1 MTHKY
6 YIVGNWK
13 MNQTKS
19 EIKSFFS
26 ELGSL
31 PENKK
36 YEAWIAPQAIHLSM
50 VLENGMTAGAQN
62 ISDNNSGAHTGEISP
77 SSLIDMGADFT
88 LVGHSER
95 RAIYKEDDEFINRKL
110 RLSLEKGLKVI
121 LCCGETLEEREKGMT
136 ESVVAHQLT
145 SGLADVHEANRSDI
159 IIAYEPVWA
168 IGTGKT
174 ASPEQAEDVHQSIRT
189 KLEELWDSETAR
201 KASIL
206 YGGSVK
212 PSNVEGLLSQSNIDG
227 ALVGGASLKG
237 ADFRA
242 LCDAAEAQGE

>member
-13 MNQTKS
+13 MNQSLS
-19 EIKSFFS
+19 EISTFFKD
-26 ELGSL
+26 LGTL
-31 PENKK
+31 PDNKK
-36 YEAWIAPQAIHLSM
+36 YEAWIAPQAIHLSK
-50 VLENGMTAGAQN
+50 VLENGIKAGAQN
-62 ISDNNSGAHTGEISP
+62 VSDNNTGAHTGEVSP
-77 SSLIDMGADFT
+77 SALIDLGAEFT

-95 RAIYKEDDEFINRKL
+95 RAIYKEDNDFINRKL

-121 LCCGETLEEREKGMT
+121 LCCGESLEERENGMT
-136 ESVVAHQLT
+136 ESVVNRQIEL
-145 SGLADVHEANRSDI
+145 GLQDVHEANRSDI

-174 ASPEQAEDVHQSIRT
+174 ASPSQAEDVHQSIRT
-189 KLEELWDSETAR
+189 KLIELWNEEAA
-201 KASIL
+201 KEAAIL

-212 PSNVEGLLSQSNIDG
+212 PSNVAELLNQTNIDG

-242 LCDAAEAQGE
+242 LCDAAEDQKE

>member
-13 MNQTKS
+13 MNQTRS
-19 EIKSFFS
+19 EIKSFFKD
-26 ELGSL
+26 LGTL
-31 PENKK
+31 PDNKK
-36 YEAWIAPQAIHLSM
+36 YEAWIAPQAIHLNI
-50 VLENGMTAGAQN
+50 VLENGIKAGAQN
-62 ISDNNSGAHTGEISP
+62 VSDNDSGAHTGETSP
-77 SSLIDMGADFT
+77 SALVDLGAEFT

-95 RAIYKEDDEFINRKL
+95 RAIYKEDNDFINRKL

-121 LCCGETLEEREKGMT
+121 LCCGESLEERENGMT
-136 ESVVAHQLT
+136 ESVVNRQIEK
-145 SGLADVHEANRSDI
+145 GLQDVHEAQRQNI

-174 ASPEQAEDVHQSIRT
+174 ASPEQADSVHESIRA
-189 KLEELWDSETAR
+189 KLVELWDEEAAKT
-201 KASIL
+201 ASIL

-212 PSNVEGLLSQSNIDG
+212 PANVAGLLAQTNIDG

-242 LCDAAEAQGE
+242 LCDAAEARPE

>member
-13 MNQTKS
+13 MNQTRE
-19 EIKSFFS
+19 EIKTFFS
-26 ELGSL
+26 DLGSL
-31 PENKK
+31 PENKE
-36 YEAWIAPQAIHLSM
+36 YEAWIAPQAIHLNM
-50 VLENGMTAGAQN
+50 VLENGIKAGAQN
-62 ISDNNSGAHTGEISP
+62 VSDNNSGAHTGEISP
-77 SSLIDMGADFT
+77 SALLDMGANFS

-95 RAIYKEDDEFINRKL
+95 RAIYKEDNKFINRKL
-110 RLSLEKGLKVI
+110 LLSLEKGLKVI
-121 LCCGETLEEREKGMT
+121 FCCGETLEERENGMT
-136 ESVVAHQLT
+136 EAVVNKQLEL
-145 SGLADVHEANRSDI
+145 GLEKVQEELRENI

-174 ASPEQAEDVHQSIRT
+174 ASPEQAEDAHQSIRS
-189 KLEELWDSETAR
+189 KVSDLWDEESA
-201 KASIL
+201 KKVSIL

-212 PSNVEGLLSQSNIDG
+212 PGNVAGLLSQTNIDG

-242 LCDAAEAQGE
+242 LCDAAEDRKD

>member
-13 MNQTKS
+13 MNQTRS
-19 EIKSFFS
+19 TIKSFFS
-26 ELGSL
+26 DLGTL
-31 PENKK
+31 PDNKK
-36 YEAWIAPQAIHLSM
+36 YEAWIAPQAIHLNI
-50 VLENGMTAGAQN
+50 VLENGIKAGAQN
-62 ISDNNSGAHTGEISP
+62 VSDNDSGAHTGEISP
-77 SSLIDMGADFT
+77 TALLDLGADFT

-95 RAIYKEDDEFINRKL
+95 RAIYKEDNKFINRKL
-110 RLSLEKGLKVI
+110 LLSLEKGLKVV

-136 ESVVAHQLT
+136 EAVVSQQLQA
-145 SGLADVHEANRSDI
+145 GLEEVGESHRENI

-189 KLEELWDSETAR
+189 KLSELWDEDTA
-201 KASIL
+201 KQASIL

-212 PSNVEGLLSQSNIDG
+212 PSNVAGLLSQTNIDG
-227 ALVGGASLKG
+227 ALVGGSSLKG

-242 LCDAAEAQGE
+242 LCDAASERKE